1 MIADELNKLKQTKAQ
16 IKQALIDK
24 GQNPTDEFASYVG
37 NIGAI
42 ATSSSANNAEV
53 HYASEL
59 GNATGEEYSALYSPD
74 CEHPIFCIDKENFS
88 ISKLNWNFPKAKRI
102 INFPY
107 IIKNGTTYGGQTTDT
122 ITYTVPEVE
131 EISGIMV
138 NNSWGVIIDCT
149 DKLKN
154 IDYMLYTYRGCR
166 DLQIT
171 DTSNIVSANYGICA
185 VRSNLEISLPS
196 LENADYMFYNSNSVT
211 GNFDYTINDISK
223 PFSANYMF
231 YLGRQ
236 IQNIYSNTIWKVT
249 NCTQM
254 FASCSNLL
262 SIPEIDFEN
271 CTEARYIF
279 SGCTKLTEFKIKN
292 THNITDM
299 SSMFS
304 GTGIMN
310 IPDNLDISNATKLD
324 SLFSYCTSLTYI
336 PKLDISKAS
345 IADFINN
352 SGVIKIEE
360 LEVNEDMISSSYQPF
375 KIGSCSTLRYALLK
389 GLGIRG
395 INKFVSSSY
404 IKADFKNLTNWG
416 IEDENEPLSIG
427 ARQSVIDTLLTY
439 SFDRASAGNYYAYT
453 FQLSA
458 NTKAL
463 LTEEEIA
470 QITAK
475 GYTIA

>member
-1 MIADELNKLKQTKAQ
+1 MIVDELNKLKQTKAQ

-59 GNATGEEYSALYSPD
+59 DNATGEEYSALYSPD
-74 CEHPIFCIDKENFS
+74 CEHPIFCIDKNNFN
-88 ISKLNWNFPKAKRI
+88 ISKINWNFPKAKRI
-102 INFPY
+102 TKFPY
-107 IIKNGTTYGGQTTDT
+107 MIKDGSMNGGQTTDT

-131 EISGIMV
+131 EISDIMV

-149 DKLKN
+149 DKLKS
-154 IDYMLYTYRGCR
+154 IDYMLYSYRGCR

-185 VRSNLEISLPS
+185 VKSDLEMSFPS

-211 GNFDYTINDISK
+211 GSFNYTINDISK
-223 PFSANYMF
+223 PFSAYYMF
-231 YLGRQ
+231 YMSRQ

-249 NCTQM
+249 NSANM
-254 FASCSNLL
+254 FFSCLNLL

-271 CTEARYIF
+271 CTDARSTF
-279 SGCTKLTEFKIKN
+279 TGCTKLTEIKIRN
-292 THNITDM
+292 THNLTDM
-299 SSMFS
+299 SGMFN
-304 GTGIMN
+304 GTGITN

-324 SLFSYCTSLTYI
+324 SLFSGCTSLTYI

-345 IADFINN
+345 IADIINN

-360 LEVNEDMISSSYQPF
+360 LEVNEDAISSNYQPF

-395 INKFVSSSY
+395 INKYVSSSY

-439 SFDRASAGNYYAYT
+439 SYDRVGNGKTTVYT